1 MIKQKYNHRKIDE
14 IVYNFIIH
22 AVLNSKS
29 NLRINCSKR
38 TFYLS
43 MQTTFVRET
52 GDEMPVGKKRI
63 LDAW

>member
-1 MIKQKYNHRKIDE
+1 
-14 IVYNFIIH
+14 
-22 AVLNSKS
+22 
-29 NLRINCSKR
+29 
-38 TFYLS
+38 